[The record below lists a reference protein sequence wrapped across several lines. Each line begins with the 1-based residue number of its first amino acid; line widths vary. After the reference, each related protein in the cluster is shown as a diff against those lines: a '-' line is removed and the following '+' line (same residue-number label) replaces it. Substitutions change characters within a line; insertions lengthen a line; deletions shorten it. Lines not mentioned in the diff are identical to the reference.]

1 MRGRTSRS
9 STGTQRVTLIGCR
22 HWRLDLARRQV
33 AVLATSGGGPPALAA
48 KAATRTIPI
57 VFVSGDTDPVEAG
70 LVASLNRPGGNITGV
85 SLLFGALA
93 AKRLELLHELVPS
106 AAVIAMLA
114 NPNTSSTESQIRDVQ
129 DAARAIGLQLIT
141 FRASSEREI
150 DAAFASLVQQR
161 AGALVVAADS
171 FFSLRRQQLVLL
183 AARHAIPTTYEIREF
198 VVAGGLM
205 SYAASRPPMFRQAGI
220 YVGRILKGE
229 KPADLPVFQPTK
241 FDLVVNL
248 KAAKA
253 IGLQMSPVL
262 LALADEVIE

>member
-1 MRGRTSRS
+1 M
-9 STGTQRVTLIGCR
+9 
-22 HWRLDLARRQV
+22 
-33 AVLATSGGGPPALAA
+33 LATSGGGPPALAA

-106 AAVIAMLA
+106 AVVIAMLA
-114 NPNTSSTESQIRDVQ
+114 NPNTTSTESQIRDVQ

-161 AGALVVAADS
+161 A
-171 FFSLRRQQLVLL
+171 
-183 AARHAIPTTYEIREF
+183 TYPI
-198 VVAGGLM
+198 GG
-205 SYAASRPPMFRQAGI
+205 
-220 YVGRILKGE
+220 
-229 KPADLPVFQPTK
+229 
-241 FDLVVNL
+241 
-248 KAAKA
+248 
-253 IGLQMSPVL
+253 SPCHSHHL
-262 LALADEVIE
+262 